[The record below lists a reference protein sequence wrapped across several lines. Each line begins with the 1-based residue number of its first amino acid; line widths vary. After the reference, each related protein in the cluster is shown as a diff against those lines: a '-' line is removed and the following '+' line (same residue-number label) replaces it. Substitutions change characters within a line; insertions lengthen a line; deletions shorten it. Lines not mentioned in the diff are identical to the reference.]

1 MSYFA
6 VYPSDKST
14 NNNNLNKCLLHFQT
28 VVSAKILTITFL
40 HSCLFILNSC

>member
-14 NNNNLNKCLLHFQT
+14 NNNNLNKYHLYFRT
-28 VVSAKILTITFL
+28 VVSLKILTVTY
-40 HSCLFILNSC
+40 